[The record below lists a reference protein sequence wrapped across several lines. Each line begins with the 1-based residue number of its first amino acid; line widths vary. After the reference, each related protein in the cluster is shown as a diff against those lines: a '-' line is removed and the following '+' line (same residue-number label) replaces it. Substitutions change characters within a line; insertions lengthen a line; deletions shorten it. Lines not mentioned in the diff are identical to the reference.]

1 MVDHDPTTTR
11 TGPDEVERALLEY
24 ATESILL
31 MSETGDILARTG
43 HPSGPLGFDP
53 ASPEAAAHPAE
64 HVHPD
69 DLLAVLEMVHRV
81 RSSPGSTESIR
92 VRARHRDGSWRII
105 EGTVTH
111 AGADPRLAGA
121 VLRLRDVTG
130 SESHADMTPSPT
142 RDAFRSLAEVVPSG
156 ILSADIYGWVVYCNE
171 AAQRML
177 DLPAEALRGRG
188 WERVVHPED
197 LPDVVAAA
205 GGVLGSSPSEQVTF
219 RVEARSGHR
228 WLHARFVPLV
238 GESHRSAAGSPPTGW
253 IATIDDITDRR
264 RAESQLAHQATHDP
278 LTGLPNRALLD
289 DRLEQAC
296 ARHRRDAAAL
306 AVLFVDLDGFKAVN
320 DEFGHRLGDRLLQ
333 EVARRLQIVLR
344 AGDTVARVGGDEF
357 VAVCE
362 GVAAE
367 EAALVASRIEDAIE
381 VPFLIDG
388 HHCSVGAS
396 VGIACQS
403 AGVAVPEEILMAADQ
418 DMYRTKR
425 ARLGEPAA

>member
-1 MVDHDPTTTR
+1 MVDDR
-11 TGPDEVERALLEY
+11 TATETAREEVERALLEY
-24 ATESILL
+24 ASESILL

-43 HPSGPLGFDP
+43 HPAGPLGFDP
-53 ASPEAAAHPAE
+53 GSPEAAAHPAE

-92 VRARHRDGSWRII
+92 VRARHRDGTWRII

-111 AGADPRLAGA
+111 AGADPRLVGA

-130 SESHADMTPSPT
+130 LEPRVDPRPGPA

-156 ILSADIYGWVVYCNE
+156 ILSADTYGWVVYCNE

-197 LPDVVAAA
+197 LPDVLAAS
-205 GGVLGSSPSEQVTF
+205 GGVLGTSPSEQATF

-238 GESHRSAAGSPPTGW
+238 GDAHPSAEGSPPTGW

-264 RAESQLAHQATHDP
+264 RVESQLAHQATHDP

-296 ARHRRDAAAL
+296 ARHRRDGAAL

-320 DEFGHRLGDRLLQ
+320 DERGHRVGDRLLQ
-333 EVARRLQIVLR
+333 EVARRLQTVLR
-344 AGDTVARVGGDEF
+344 AGDTAARVGGDEF

-362 GVAAE
+362 DVPAD
-367 EAALVASRIEDAIE
+367 EAALVAARIEDAIS
-381 VPFLIDG
+381 VPFLIEG
-388 HHCSVGAS
+388 RPCEVGAS
-396 VGIACQS
+396 VGIACES
-403 AGVAVPEEILMAADQ
+403 AGTAVPEELLMAADQ

-425 ARLGEPAA
+425 ARLGEPAV